1 MVVDGNDIR
10 RARKL
15 LGMTQQDLAKT
26 SGVPAFLVR
35 LLDSGTIDKAR
46 ARLLAA
52 LGLPFNR
59 ADFDAWRKP

>member
-1 MVVDGNDIR
+1 
-10 RARKL
+10 
-15 LGMTQQDLAKT
+15 MTQGDLAKT
-26 SGVPAFLVR
+26 SGVPVFLVR